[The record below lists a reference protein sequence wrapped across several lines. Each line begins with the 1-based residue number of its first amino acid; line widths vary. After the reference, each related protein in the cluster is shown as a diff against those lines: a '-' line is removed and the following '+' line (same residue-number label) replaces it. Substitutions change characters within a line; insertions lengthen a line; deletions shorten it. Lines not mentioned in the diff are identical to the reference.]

1 MNKFLIKT
9 RLQNIAIACGIA
21 IFFIVDRGLKM
32 FAQHQGPESYFKIIK
47 NIFLFRFTP
56 NPYISFSIPF
66 SGILLNII
74 IILIILGLILYVF
87 YLILN
92 KKYSHL
98 NPQERKITVIFLT
111 IIIIGA
117 ISNILDRLLFG
128 YVIDYLELKHFT
140 VFNIADIMISVG
152 TIIIIIKNL
161 NQKK

>member
-1 MNKFLIKT
+1 MNKLLIKT

-21 IFFIVDRGLKM
+21 IFFIADRGLKT
-32 FAQHQGPESYFKIIK
+32 FAQHLGPESYLKIIK

-74 IILIILGLILYVF
+74 IILIILGLILYTF
-87 YLILN
+87 YLISN
-92 KKYSHL
+92 KKSSNL
-98 NPQERKITVIFLT
+98 APGDRKITVIFLT

-140 VFNIADIMISVG
+140 VFNLADIMISAG
-152 TIIIIIKNL
+152 TLSLITCYLKKN
-161 NQKK
+161 